1 MISNTQNSQLVAAE
15 EPLICRHCRLGI
27 LRGTEVQ
34 SEGELFCCAGCRTVY
49 RALHGAGFD
58 KYYQLQ
64 SQDSSYSPTPVPR
77 VGASYNYLDDQNFQ
91 DKHLLLLADGKR
103 FNAYCEGIHCTACI
117 WVLEKLPQ
125 IESGIKKV
133 NVDFSRKVIDVVFD
147 PSIIPLSRL
156 ATVLDQFGYAPS
168 ILDPK
173 QIVASDKGISR
184 DLLLRLGVAAVSA
197 GNIMML
203 SVSLYEGGFSVS
215 ERSIETVFGW
225 GSFFLAIPAVFF
237 SAQPIIRSAF
247 KALRSGIFHLDL
259 PLAIGIL
266 LGFFLSTLNLIL
278 GSGIIYFDSVAV
290 LIFLLLCG
298 RVLQERSLIKIQFSS
313 GIAQS
318 LIPNSAHKDLG
329 NGFLSQVYVGSL
341 HKGDVILVKDGEII
355 PVDGILNGKSGYVNL
370 SVLTG
375 EAVPVEVQNGDPVWA
390 GTKVIGS
397 ELRVAVESVGSATR
411 IGTLLQQVEERI
423 SREPLNGLT
432 MERLTRKF
440 LLGLSIASVL
450 TIILF
455 AHTGLDSVLNRLLAL
470 FVVTCP
476 CALGLAAPLTF
487 TMAIFKAARKG
498 IIIKGGEIVERI
510 TKIKKVFLDKTGTI
524 TDGEMSVATVF
535 YREDKSSWKLLDKS
549 QKNINSDIKN
559 IFGVAVSLEQD
570 SRHPVGRAIKL
581 FCSSYSE
588 VTSFELANKS
598 NLLKG
603 IKGKDQ
609 SGIFWEIRAVER
621 SDLEKITLPIAD
633 NDGLTRVGIFK
644 GSDLVMVFGVGDS
657 LRAESRDVIKYFKT
671 RGVEPS
677 LLTGDN
683 EIAANHYGN
692 SCGIT
697 EQNIYANCSPE
708 MKAEIIRSSRA
719 QFPTAMV
726 GDGINDT
733 AALTEASVGIGV
745 QGGAEACL
753 KVADVFFTQPGVVG
767 LMDLW
772 KGSYRTMDVLR
783 RCIVFSLIY
792 NFSTGL
798 MAICGIIGPL
808 EAAVLMPFSSIT
820 VILLSTKGRSF

>member
-1 MISNTQNSQLVAAE
+1 MVSNTQNSQLVATE
-15 EPLICRHCRLGI
+15 QPLLCRHCCLGI
-27 LRGTEVQ
+27 LPGKEVQ
-34 SEGELFCCAGCRTVY
+34 SEGELFCCSGCRTVY
-49 RALHGAGFD
+49 RALHSAGFD

-64 SQDSSYSPTPVPR
+64 SQDSSYSPKPVPR
-77 VGASYNYLDDQNFQ
+77 VGATYTYLDDQNFQ
-91 DKHLLLLADGKR
+91 DNHLLLLSDGKR

-125 IESGIKKV
+125 IESGIKKI
-133 NVDFSRKVIDVVFD
+133 NVDFSRKVIDVIFD
-147 PSIIPLSRL
+147 PSKITLSRL

-225 GSFFLAIPAVFF
+225 GSFILAIPAVFF

-247 KALRSGIFHLDL
+247 KALKSGILHLDL

-266 LGFFLSTLNLIL
+266 LGFILSTLNLIL

-318 LIPNSAHKDLG
+318 LIPNSAQKELG
-329 NGFLSQVYVGSL
+329 DGSLIQSYVGSL
-341 HKGDVILVKDGEII
+341 YKGDIIIVKDGEVI

-375 EAVPVEVQNGDPVWA
+375 EAIPVEVQNDDPVWA

-397 ELRVAVESVGSATR
+397 ELRVTVESVGTTTR
-411 IGTLLQQVEERI
+411 IGTLLKQVEERI
-423 SREPLNGLT
+423 AREPLNGLT
-432 MERLTRKF
+432 MERLTQRF

-455 AHTGLDSVLNRLLAL
+455 AHSGLDSVLNRLLAL

-510 TKIKKVFLDKTGTI
+510 TRIKKVFLDKTGTI
-524 TDGEMSVATVF
+524 TDGEMSVAAVF
-535 YREDKSSWKLLDKS
+535 YSEDKNLWKLVDTNQINL
-549 QKNINSDIKN
+549 NSDIKN
-559 IFGVAVSLEQD
+559 IFGITVALERD
-570 SRHPVGRAIKL
+570 SRHPVGRAMKL
-581 FCSSYSE
+581 FCSTYSE
-588 VTSFELANKS
+588 NASFELTDKS
-598 NLLKG
+598 NLLRGVRGRDITG
-603 IKGKDQ
+603 I
-609 SGIFWEIRAVER
+609 IWEARAVES
-621 SDLEKITLPIAD
+621 SDLERITLPKTD
-633 NDGLTRVGIFK
+633 NDGLTKVGIFK
-644 GSDLVMVFGVGDS
+644 DGDLILVFGVGDS
-657 LRAESRDVIKYFKT
+657 LRAESRDVIKYFKS
-671 RGVEPS
+671 RGVETA

-683 EIAANHYGN
+683 EIAANYYGN
-692 SCGIT
+692 ACGIVA
-697 EQNIYANCSPE
+697 QNIYASCSPE
-708 MKAEIIRSSRA
+708 KKAEIIRLSKT
-719 QFPTAMV
+719 QCPIAMV

-753 KVADVFFTQPGVVG
+753 KVADVFFTQPGVGG
-767 LMDLW
+767 LKELW
-772 KGSYRTMDVLR
+772 QGAFLTMSVLK
-783 RCIVFSLIY
+783 RCIIFSLIY
-792 NFSTGL
+792 NVSTGIA
-798 MAICGIIGPL
+798 AILGIIGPL

-820 VILLSTKGRSF
+820 VILLSTRSHSF